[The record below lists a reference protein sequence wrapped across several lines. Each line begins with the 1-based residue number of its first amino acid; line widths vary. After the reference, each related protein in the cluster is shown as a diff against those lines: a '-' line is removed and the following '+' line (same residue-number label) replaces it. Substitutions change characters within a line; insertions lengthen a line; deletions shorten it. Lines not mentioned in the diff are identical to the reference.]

1 MIKTASIWV
10 SSQTAWIET
19 LTYYHAES
27 ALLAIVILLCRQWM
41 LEFWPFIWDSYGCPN
56 INSNI
61 FVFVFDCLQNWDRYQ
76 NCEKQENYFDKKI
89 QKTHATEH
97 FGK

>member
-1 MIKTASIWV
+1 MVTQKT
-10 SSQTAWIET
+10 
-19 LTYYHAES
+19 ES
-27 ALLAIVILLCRQWM
+27 CCPLFVLGS
-41 LEFWPFIWDSYGCPN
+41 EKYFPN
-56 INSNI
+56 IDSNI

-97 FGK
+97 FRKQDQIDQ